1 MPPCSFLHDLYD
13 NLPNRNVF
21 LLPST
26 CARPT
31 ERCVLCRINI
41 GCLLAVFCMIF
52 MITFRIAMFFCCCST
67 CARPTERCVLWH
79 KRPICRSAA
88 SRLKEPYWGEFC
100 TTWEKPYWGEFV
112 LLEKNPIEVSFVLP
126 ENKTYWGEFC
136 TTWEKPYWGE
146 FVLLRKNP
154 IEDKTWKKP
163 SEFVLLEKNPI
174 RWVCTFSELSVW
186 KWMQTSVCYDASR
199 TDFRSFS
206 T

>member
-1 MPPCSFLHDLYD
+1 MPPCSFLYDLYD
-13 NLPNRNVF
+13 SLPNCIDF

-26 CARPT
+26 CARTT
-31 ERCVLCRINI
+31 ERCVLCNTNI

-88 SRLKEPYWGEFC
+88 SRLKEP
-100 TTWEKPYWGEFV
+100 
-112 LLEKNPIEVSFVLP
+112 
-126 ENKTYWGEFC
+126 YWGEFC